1 MDTLRLTVENYTFD
15 KYFTGKG
22 GEGGKGE
29 WEGDGTS
36 MQKEKEGGQSFLAH
50 ACACHSF
57 PYVKH
62 GSSKEEARYIWCNH

>member
-1 MDTLRLTVENYTFD
+1 MDTVENYTFD

-22 GEGGKGE
+22 GKGE
-29 WEGDGTS
+29 WEGDGTP